1 VFPLPQAWPWT
12 ERKGRDLPD
21 EFMRY
26 LSDPELNGTALGG
39 QVHWSSMLEPV
50 LTTAVGLF
58 VCLLLLTKLP
68 NDLAGLGSLLIL
80 AILVLLARLGWR
92 YWEWNRNLIFI
103 TAKRVITVT
112 GIFTRSVA
120 MMPLGKLTDME
131 YKRTPMAYIL
141 GYGQF
146 RMETA
151 GQNQAV
157 EMLRRI
163 PDPDDSYRYVQNLI
177 FGRGTTDVILLDV
190 KTEKPVNVRW
200 MDKLR
205 RTQSGDFEQH
215 GREWWRD

>member
-1 VFPLPQAWPWT
+1 MTQAWPWT
-12 ERKGRDLPD
+12 VRKGRDLPP

-26 LSDPELNGTALGG
+26 LSDPELNGDALGG
-39 QVHWSSMLEPV
+39 QVHWSVMIEPV
-50 LTTAVGLF
+50 LTTGAGLF
-58 VCLLLLTKLP
+58 LCFLALTQLP
-68 NDLAGLGSLLIL
+68 ADLAGLGSIV
-80 AILVLLARLGWR
+80 ILVTLFLLGRLGWM
-92 YWEWNRNLIFI
+92 YLEWTRNLIFF

-112 GIFTRSVA
+112 GILTRSVA
-120 MMPLGKLTDME
+120 MLPLGKLTDME

-163 PDPDDSYRYVQNLI
+163 PKPNDSYRYVQNLV

-200 MDKLR
+200 TDKLR